1 MTRLATPLTP
11 KSVVAAASGA
21 DLGVLSSRP

>member
-1 MTRLATPLTP
+1 MTRLATTPTP
-11 KSVVAAASGA
+11 KSVAAASGGA